1 MVVKITTNSCFTR
14 PTYRQDYEFGKQ
26 KEGEL
31 LPLLLKAFPTLG
43 KIESIKSRYSQ
54 FDYKA
59 SDGSFL
65 ELKSRNIT
73 SKAFSTTLLPVSK
86 TINVDDEKQN
96 VIYIFGFTDG
106 YYYIHYNK
114 NLFDTFEKKVI
125 QRIRDDKF
133 QLPASH
139 YLIPVNSLLPL

>member
-31 LPLLLKAFPTLG
+31 LPLLLKSFPTLG

-59 SDGSFL
+59 SDGSYL
-65 ELKSRNIT
+65 ELKSRKIT
-73 SKAFSTTLLPVSK
+73 KRNP
-86 TINVDDEKQN
+86 
-96 VIYIFGFTDG
+96 
-106 YYYIHYNK
+106 
-114 NLFDTFEKKVI
+114 FEGKKI
-125 QRIRDDKF
+125 
-133 QLPASH
+133 SYH
-139 YLIPVNSLLPL
+139 